1 MQETDSYDCCSLE
14 RRNLYILAGPAEIST
29 ERGAIYFFRN
39 ILFQYKCIHRTKVLE
54 GIRKKC

>member
-1 MQETDSYDCCSLE
+1 MNAIFFFTSEAINIL
-14 RRNLYILAGPAEIST
+14 LAGPAEIST
-29 ERGAIYFFRN
+29 ERGDNLFFSHN